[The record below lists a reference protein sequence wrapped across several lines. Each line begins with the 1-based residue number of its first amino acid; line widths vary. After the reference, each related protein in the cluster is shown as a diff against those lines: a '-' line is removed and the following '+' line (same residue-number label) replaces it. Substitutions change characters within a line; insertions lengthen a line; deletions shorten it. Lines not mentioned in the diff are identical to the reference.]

1 MCRKS
6 MDERKIKHLSRMTK
20 PTNTGTMTRTLLDQ
34 SKIRL
39 VKHGT
44 VRKNVSSFASMFAS
58 QFGGRG
64 YAHRTFLHNNDRVF
78 TKK

>member
-1 MCRKS
+1 
-6 MDERKIKHLSRMTK
+6 MDVTKIKHRSRMTK
-20 PTNTGTMTRTLLDQ
+20 LTKTGTMSRTL
-34 SKIRL
+34 SARPKIRL

-64 YAHRTFLHNNDRVF
+64 YAHRTFLHNNYRVF
-78 TKK
+78 AEK